1 MYHHHLYNNH
11 HDNNTLSNSTPKR
24 LGHLAPKTMATL
36 MRMSTSNEE
45 EEEQQRERES
55 EREAARR
62 EEGSRESRAG
72 ASLRCSAPPWLRDT
86 GLASRPL
93 ILTGV

>member
-1 MYHHHLYNNH
+1 LYNNH

-55 EREAARR
+55 EREGARR
-62 EEGSRESRAG
+62 EEGSREGVELAPLFAARRHRGCAIRA
-72 ASLRCSAPPWLRDT
+72 
-86 GLASRPL
+86 
-93 ILTGV
+93 